1 MKNIFKTLFC
11 ALAVSLTMA
20 ACSSNTKSEGESSE
34 TSTEANTGDTAVVM
48 DNDSLSNP
56 PTTVDSLNK

>member
-1 MKNIFKTLFC
+1 MKTIFKTLFC
-11 ALAVSLTMA
+11 AFAVSLTIA
-20 ACSSNTKSEGESSE
+20 ACSSNKQSEGESE
-34 TSTEANTGDTAVVM
+34 TSTETNMGDTAVVM